1 MYQKSSTT
9 GSPATYCG
17 MKGGFVLNDLT
28 FYCAGSSKALYY
40 AAAFL
45 MEEGAVFLPCPD
57 HTVTHLLLPIPSFE
71 ADGSIK
77 GGGDLNTILSQLPKT
92 VTVIGGK
99 LQRPELEAYE
109 TLDLLE
115 DPWYLARNASITA
128 HCALELALEKLP
140 VTLEHCPVLV
150 IGWGRIG
157 KCLAALLKAIGNNV
171 TVAARKEETRAMLQ
185 ALGYNSTATDYDL
198 SHYRIV
204 FNTAPEITIKE
215 IQSKKYPRLIKV
227 DLASKR
233 GIEGEDVIWARGLPG
248 IHAPETSGILIAQ
261 TFIRLVKEENR

>member
-1 MYQKSSTT
+1 
-9 GSPATYCG
+9 
-17 MKGGFVLNDLT
+17 LNDLT

-115 DPWYLARNASITA
+115 DHWYLARNASITA

-157 KCLAALLKAIGNNV
+157 KCLAKLLGGLGACV
-171 TVAARKEETRAMLQ
+171 TVAARKESRRVMID
-185 ALGYNSTATDYDL
+185 ALGYRSCPITDA
-198 SHYRIV
+198 H
-204 FNTAPEITIKE
+204 PED
-215 IQSKKYPRLIKV
+215 YRLIINTVPAMVMPSAAGTALKI
-227 DLASKR
+227 DLASTP
-233 GIEGEDVIWARGLPG
+233 GICGRDIVQARGLPG
-248 IHAPETSGILIAQ
+248 LLAPESSGALIAQ
-261 TFIRLVKEENR
+261 VITQWIKEK